1 MGEQTQFL
9 ANDLYLSVDG
19 GGTSCKTCLYDFDG
33 NILGQAATGA
43 SNARL
48 GVKRVVNE
56 IMLSAKQ
63 AFAAAN
69 IDFENISNTHA
80 CFGLAGLELDRDQQN
95 FYEWPTGFKS
105 VILETD
111 AVTAC
116 LGAFNGE
123 DGAIVIT
130 GTGSSAVAINN
141 GEIHNIGGW
150 GFELSDTGS
159 GAIVGRNAVRYALL
173 AAENIEPKSALSD
186 YILNHFDQR
195 TGAMV
200 LWAEAA
206 EPKDYAGFTSKV
218 FDLAEQGDDAAL
230 KLVAQHI
237 AEISQLIT
245 SIMAYGSQKFT
256 LLGGLAI
263 RSAKLLPDNLQK
275 QYVTHHGNA
284 LYGGFLRIT
293 KNLNGSRVTKP
304 QKFNSNSTTQ
314 NSSTEKSPTQDPH
327 RSAYVKN

>member
-1 MGEQTQFL
+1 MSDQTQFL

-19 GGTSCKTCLYDFDG
+19 GGTSCKTCLYDISG
-33 NILGQAATGA
+33 KILGQASTGA

-48 GVKRVVNE
+48 GVDRVVNE

-63 AFAAAN
+63 SFAAAN
-69 IDFENISNTHA
+69 IDFENIANTHA
-80 CFGLAGLELDRDQQN
+80 CFGLAGLELERDQQN
-95 FYEWPTGFKS
+95 FYNWPTNFKS

-150 GFELSDTGS
+150 GFELSDFGS
-159 GAIVGRNAVRYALL
+159 GAIVGRNAVSYALL

-186 YILNHFDQR
+186 HILDHFNQEISS
-195 TGAMV
+195 ML

-206 EPKDYAGFTSKV
+206 EPKDYAAFTSKV
-218 FDLAEQGDDAAL
+218 FDLAEQGDVAAQ
-230 KLVAQHI
+230 KLVDQHI
-237 AEISQLIT
+237 KEISQLIT
-245 SIMAYGSQKFT
+245 SIMSHGSQKFA
-256 LLGGLAI
+256 LLGGLAV
-263 RSAKLLPDNLQK
+263 RSANLLPDNLRQK
-275 QYVTHHGNA
+275 YVAYQGNA

-293 KNLNGSRVTKP
+293 KKLTGSRVKKP
-304 QKFNSNSTTQ
+304 QKFNPNL
-314 NSSTEKSPTQDPH
+314 PTQIPH
-327 RSAYVKN
+327 GRAYVKT